1 MASRPLRSEALEA
14 TYRRL
19 FPAQAGNEVSTD
31 LLGSDTIVPVID
43 MTPSA
48 EGTQLPTS
56 LQQALDFTSNSQIFG
71 NTTVDLQAT
80 PGFYLVRVN
89 VFIDPSVASV
99 LGTIFIDDG
108 VSQTAVYSPG
118 TTPGTGTSVTEYITP
133 TPFVVFLRPGDVLR
147 GATTNASMVFSVVSR
162 QIADLY
168 GNLTNPLGFQFQ

>member
-1 MASRPLRSEALEA
+1 VANRPLRSEALEA

-19 FPAQAGNEVSTD
+19 FPAQAGNEVTTD

-48 EGTQLPTS
+48 EGTQLATP

-71 NTTVDLQAT
+71 NTTVTLQST

-89 VFIDPSVASV
+89 CFIDPSIATV

-108 VSQTAVYSPG
+108 VSQTAVYTPG
-118 TTPGTGTSVTEYITP
+118 TTPGTGASLTEYLNP
-133 TPFVVFLRPGDVLR
+133 PPFVVFLRPGDTLK
-147 GATTNASMVFSVVSR
+147 GGTTAASMVFSVVSR